1 MEKGKREMEQKME
14 EAVRSSELREMQRK
28 IVSTAASWFRGSGRR
43 ASSGS
48 AARRCG
54 KQARACSAI
63 GPRRARRQW
72 ALWSRNLRRRERH
85 SAATEVRWWAR
96 SSDDGEWQQQKGGA
110 RLVLARGTGSESA
123 GDSDRSRWY
132 GRRRGQ
138 WSCGR
143 WRTAEWRRMTC
154 EL

>member
-28 IVSTAASWFRGSGRR
+28 IVSTTASWFRGSGWR

-63 GPRRARRQW
+63 GPRRA
-72 ALWSRNLRRRERH
+72 
-85 SAATEVRWWAR
+85 
-96 SSDDGEWQQQKGGA
+96 
-110 RLVLARGTGSESA
+110 
-123 GDSDRSRWY
+123 
-132 GRRRGQ
+132 
-138 WSCGR
+138 
-143 WRTAEWRRMTC
+143 
-154 EL
+154 